1 MIDKIEIKRIKNY
14 DIEITNIKFT
24 EEFISKSSKT
34 YLKYLDEILQNNN
47 IGFIY
52 KEAIDI
58 EELEKLQEDY
68 FIFSSR
74 KMENEEYS
82 QVDLEKYIALLEEHF
97 YKDGIITCPYIED
110 GNVTD
115 HLTLIPKI

>member
-1 MIDKIEIKRIKNY
+1 MALEKIHNY

-34 YLKYLDEILQNNN
+34 YLKYLNEILQNNN

-52 KEAIDI
+52 KEAI
-58 EELEKLQEDY
+58 ESQELEKLQEDY
-68 FIFSSR
+68 FIFSSK

-82 QVDLEKYIALLEEHF
+82 QSDLEKYMTLLEEHF
-97 YKDGIITCPYIED
+97 YKDGVITCPYIED
-110 GNVTD
+110 RNVTD